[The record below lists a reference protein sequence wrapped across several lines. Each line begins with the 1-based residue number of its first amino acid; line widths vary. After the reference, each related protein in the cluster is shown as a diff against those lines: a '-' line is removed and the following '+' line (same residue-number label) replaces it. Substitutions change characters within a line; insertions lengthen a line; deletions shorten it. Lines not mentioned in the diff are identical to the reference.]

1 MKKKKEEMEYKDI
14 KVISEKELDKLA
26 YRTRKKLYYEV
37 VLPELVI
44 FEKRGVPPRGED
56 KKVVGM
62 RIIKDWMV

>member
-44 FEKRGVPPRGED
+44 FEKRGIPRRGED
-56 KKVVGM
+56 KFVGM
-62 RIIKDWMV
+62 RIIKDWSV